1 MGRMSLPKG
10 VSDAVWNAA
19 LAYAAQGAAAI
30 DPTDENIVSRRQLI
44 YHRIDLSAT
53 TEFKFFDTTAAAQ
66 YITNLEKGR
75 MQQGRVAVLQGFAFD
90 ICIGRDIAGTM
101 GVSEVLGTNEAAAA
115 DGTDAAEIASA
126 YAAMAAKVDLL
137 RHGKVS
143 LWLGTKVLFEDEWG
157 LSRFCFPGG
166 VDISGP
172 GYSLS
177 GAFPANV
184 NTKVGVLQANN
195 GLASTGNMFALAP
208 NQIIHENLQIKGRLN
223 VQTAP
228 TIPASYKLTAVMAF
242 DAQVFG
248 DANNT

>member
-1 MGRMSLPKG
+1 MGRMTLPKG

-19 LAYAAQGAAAI
+19 LAYASQGAAAI

-53 TEFKFFDTTAAAQ
+53 TEFKFFDTTTATQ
-66 YITNLEKGR
+66 YVTNMEKGR
-75 MQQGRVAVLQGFAFD
+75 MPQGRVAVLQGFAFD
-90 ICIGRDIAGTM
+90 VLIGRDIAGTM
-101 GVSEVLGTNEAAAA
+101 GVSEILGTNEAAAA
-115 DGTDAAEIASA
+115 DATDAAEIASA
-126 YAAMAAKVDLL
+126 YAAAAAKVDIL
-137 RHGKVS
+137 RHGKIS
-143 LWLGTKVLFEDEWG
+143 LWTGTKVLFEDEWG

-166 VDISGP
+166 LDISGP
-172 GYSLS
+172 GYSLA

-184 NTKVGVLQANN
+184 NTKVGTLQVNN

-208 NQIIHENLQIKGRLN
+208 NAIIHENLPLKGRLN

-228 TIPASYKLTAVMAF
+228 TLPASYKLTAVMAF